1 MPEFYTRL
9 HALTAMTREGLASLD
24 ALDPVSE
31 RRLQTLDVALDRLAA
46 ISVQELE
53 GRPLTAADHA
63 FIRNVGALLDGTL
76 TGVDDRAKTTAI
88 VADVHTD
95 PYHDLV
101 LEEGV
106 GYTGLVVAAC
116 PAPDG
121 SVTLA
126 AGPVFS
132 YYEFTV
138 PLSGRLTDEAWQAR
152 LRQDPPDR
160 PWWTGGQS

>member
-1 MPEFYTRL
+1 
-9 HALTAMTREGLASLD
+9 
-24 ALDPVSE
+24 PVSE
-31 RRLQTLDVALDRLAA
+31 RRLQTLETALDRLTA

-63 FIRNVGALLDGTL
+63 FIRGVGRLLDGTL
-76 TGVDDRAKTTAI
+76 TGVDDRAKTTTI

-106 GYTGLVVAAC
+106 GYTGLVVVAC

-121 SVTLA
+121 SITLA

-138 PLSGRLTDEAWQAR
+138 PLAGRLTDEAWQVR
-152 LRQDPPDR
+152 LRQDPPAR
-160 PWWTGGQS
+160 PWWTAGQS